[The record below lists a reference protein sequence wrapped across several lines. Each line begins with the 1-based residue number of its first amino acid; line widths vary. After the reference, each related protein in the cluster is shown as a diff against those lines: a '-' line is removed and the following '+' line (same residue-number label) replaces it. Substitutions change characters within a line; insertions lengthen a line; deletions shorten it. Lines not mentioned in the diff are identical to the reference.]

1 LKHYYIFQVIKWFH
15 LFQVI
20 SLLSQ
25 RNCSCFLKINQSL
38 LNLAKS
44 KSRAPSIGG
53 HFSRA
58 SFPALGI
65 VILASLL
72 NCGHKTES
80 RALSVGEL
88 NKVLLII
95 KFSTHTPLINL
106 SWFVLHPYALP
117 TGNGWASTQ
126 KGGRLDNNDR

>member
-1 LKHYYIFQVIKWFH
+1 LSFIFILFGKVVIVEALIYLSSYQVVSSFSSYFTAFH
-15 LFQVI
+15 NTTALV
-20 SLLSQ
+20 
-25 RNCSCFLKINQSL
+25 FLKINQSL

-88 NKVLLII
+88 NKVPLII
-95 KFSTHTPLINL
+95 KFSTHTPFN
-106 SWFVLHPYALP
+106 
-117 TGNGWASTQ
+117 
-126 KGGRLDNNDR
+126 